1 ASALA
6 FNAWRI
12 AKDHAIKL
20 HNQHFTYQDD
30 KQRLTVIIEYL
41 YFQIHIVD
49 RLTHTMVT
57 PEDRQALI
65 SELAAKLGTIVQDNS
80 YDLFGPGNYSHYF
93 IDGLNNRNHEYSEFN
108 LNADGPSYPMS
119 RHLGHQIQQIMGTDA
134 TNRWLM
140 DQVMDQDSQE
150 IYRQITKT
158 THGLIS

>member
-1 ASALA
+1 MAIHLKNHWHNEITDKSPQATASALA

-57 PEDRQALI
+57 PEDR
-65 SELAAKLGTIVQDNS
+65 
-80 YDLFGPGNYSHYF
+80 
-93 IDGLNNRNHEYSEFN
+93 
-108 LNADGPSYPMS
+108 
-119 RHLGHQIQQIMGTDA
+119 
-134 TNRWLM
+134 
-140 DQVMDQDSQE
+140 
-150 IYRQITKT
+150 
-158 THGLIS
+158 